1 MQSLTKKGEIGE
13 CKLMVE
19 VDKRTVEENSGLYKN
34 NWVLKDIKGNYIM
47 LGSKEFEQLVMER
60 KPLVDTRKHSLHEQR
75 YKGIITV
82 ISQSVLSKQFELG
95 KNFRKLVG
103 RNS

>member
-1 MQSLTKKGEIGE
+1 MQSLTKKE
-13 CKLMVE
+13 KLANANSRS
-19 VDKRTVEENSGLYKN
+19 KWTKGLLKKTANFIRTTGLEAIT
-34 NWVLKDIKGNYIM
+34 VLKDIKGNYIM

-82 ISQSVLSKQFELG
+82 ISICVK
-95 KNFRKLVG
+95 
-103 RNS
+103 